1 MQKMSK
7 KVKKIKL
14 SNFKFVIV
22 KLQKNNLK
30 RPKKCQKKRFHHW
43 NRIKCRKKSKKSCRW
58 LTDSLTDVFPAPE
71 WRFPHLMSKNVNK
84 IEYYHDKKYFKLLI
98 WLSYIRMSK
107 NVLFFKSIRI
117 LSQIDYF
124 HNLLLSS
131 TFCFFV
137 NKSKNS
143 NQQK

>member
-7 KVKKIKL
+7 KVKKLKL
-14 SNFKFVIV
+14 LNFKFVIV

-30 RPKKCQKKRFHHW
+30 RPKKCQKKQFHHW
-43 NRIKCRKKSKKSCRW
+43 NRIKCRKNSKKSCRW
-58 LTDSLTDVFPAPE
+58 LTDRSSHWSE
-71 WRFPHLMSKNVNK
+71 WNFLHLMSKNVNK
-84 IEYYHDKKYFKLLI
+84 IAFYHDKKYFNTVI

-124 HNLLLSS
+124 DNLLLSS